1 MRVHDGLSTTTSTRL
16 ASLQPIPRLLVGV
29 QVTREEIVRA
39 VSELMGGGEE
49 ADERRK
55 AKEQSDFTGRKL
67 TGPWRR
73 EGRPMKT

>member
-1 MRVHDGLSTTTSTRL
+1 
-16 ASLQPIPRLLVGV
+16 
-29 QVTREEIVRA
+29 
-39 VSELMGGGEE
+39 MGGGEE